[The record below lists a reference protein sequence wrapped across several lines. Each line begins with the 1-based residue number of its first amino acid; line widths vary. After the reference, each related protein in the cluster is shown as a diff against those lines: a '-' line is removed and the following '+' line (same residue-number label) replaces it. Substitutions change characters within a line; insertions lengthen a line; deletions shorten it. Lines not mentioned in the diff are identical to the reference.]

1 MMGHL
6 VQQKNVVA
14 TTRLR
19 SVSTAVYDSLVQ
31 VLEGKS
37 ISKKQRSSHDAA
49 AYQLK
54 GKHIVSLGRTRN
66 SLTGSKEMWV
76 MVKHKNS
83 GSKTILLK
91 TSEVDNCTKMYYN
104 KYTKEQV
111 QERYIVSLARSLLE
125 LQSERYK
132 CI

>member
-1 MMGHL
+1 M
-6 VQQKNVVA
+6 
-14 TTRLR
+14 R

-49 AYQLK
+49 AYQIIK

-66 SLTGSKEMWV
+66 SLTGSKEMRV

-83 GSKTILLK
+83 GNKTILLK
-91 TSEVDNCTKMYYN
+91 TSEVDNCIKMYYN